1 MSIDVRNAPHAI
13 RLRFDRG
20 AVFFE
25 SRVPCA
31 TIADMTELLEVAIER
46 LKELPQGRQDQI
58 AAALIAVTEGDD
70 QIDQ

>member
-1 MSIDVRNAPHAI
+1 M
-13 RLRFDRG
+13 
-20 AVFFE
+20 
-25 SRVPCA
+25 
-31 TIADMTELLEVAIER
+31 ADMPELLEVAIVR